1 MDNTRHF
8 YSITAV
14 AGTVWIEPSISIPK
28 PGTHHRLDCLEGSIL
43 WTAYSQTTPSGLSI
57 DHYLPRNTDVA
68 AVRHII
74 LVVEECIS
82 SRTLHSIHSSRRIFT
97 RKRDPAKCHK
107 KTMIHPSIRQGS
119 TRLVS
124 TCAPMGKSMT
134 HYYFDSSRIT
144 RCWTF
149 AGVRLMH
156 HPRRIEEAVFTSQ
169 EYGIFLHIP
178 SRTKGILQAIS
189 VHRVWKQKSLLS
201 ARKSWTVCI
210 QLPLNAQPY
219 FSKIQL

>member
-1 MDNTRHF
+1 MLVINCMPSAANMDSWDLEF
-8 YSITAV
+8 IS
-14 AGTVWIEPSISIPK
+14 WIFMNVPSCM
-28 PGTHHRLDCLEGSIL
+28 L
-43 WTAYSQTTPSGLSI
+43 
-57 DHYLPRNTDVA
+57 
-68 AVRHII
+68 
-74 LVVEECIS
+74 
-82 SRTLHSIHSSRRIFT
+82 
-97 RKRDPAKCHK
+97 
-107 KTMIHPSIRQGS
+107 
-119 TRLVS
+119 LVS

-210 QLPLNAQPY
+210 QLQPEAAAPCGACY
-219 FSKIQL
+219 SLAAGIIDGPAARSPVRPKGTGGGPTTGTVKNRIRLSVILLIILL